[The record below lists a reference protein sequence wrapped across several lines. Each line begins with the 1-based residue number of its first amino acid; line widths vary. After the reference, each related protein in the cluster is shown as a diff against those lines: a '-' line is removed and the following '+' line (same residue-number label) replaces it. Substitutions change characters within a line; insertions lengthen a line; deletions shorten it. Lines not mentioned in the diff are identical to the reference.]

1 MNQLIEKLQEYA
13 HKYTS
18 NYTTEKEAINVIKRS
33 KKGILTDENGSKYVY
48 LPFVKSKI
56 NHRR

>member
-33 KKGILTDENGSKYVY
+33 KKVS
-48 LPFVKSKI
+48 
-56 NHRR
+56 